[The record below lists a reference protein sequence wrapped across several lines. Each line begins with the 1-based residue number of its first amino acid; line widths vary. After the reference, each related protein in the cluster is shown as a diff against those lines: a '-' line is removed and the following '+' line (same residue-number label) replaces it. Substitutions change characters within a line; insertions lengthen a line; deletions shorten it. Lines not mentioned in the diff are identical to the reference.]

1 MPTISL
7 LDKVSDMGLKRQIKY
22 QTRVLLP
29 LVALIWIIVIVLGV
43 WMYNTERRLRVE
55 NIRTQVD
62 LIGARILDTYE
73 KNVDP
78 TAFLG
83 FVEDFY
89 SKDRLFDEIRVS
101 VYNGDSLICAI
112 GDPIDLPSAMR
123 YKGSELVIRDA
134 DEIGDSHDNF
144 YYRVIES
151 NFDKDMKVYTVLPFS
166 NELIQASRVSTSIYL
181 MLITVALF
189 ATFIAYI
196 MAHRMG
202 HTIRVLRDFALR
214 AGSDPTF
221 VPSSDFTHDELG
233 DIARQII
240 RFYNDRNR
248 SLIKLKRE
256 HKVAMRALEEKTR
269 IKRDLTNNINHE
281 LKTPIGV
288 IKGYLDTINAN
299 PDMDEES
306 RRRFLGK
313 VSEHVDRL
321 IQLLEDLS
329 SITRLEDG
337 SQMIN
342 TEPVDFHEIVFQ
354 TFSDLEDSGV
364 MGEMELNYDIP
375 IDCSVV
381 GNAALLSA
389 MLGNLAKNSVAYS
402 KGTECN
408 LVLTGKDPDY
418 FYFAF
423 YDDGV
428 GVKEESLPH
437 LFERFFREDSGRS
450 RKKGGTGLGLCI
462 VQNTVEALG
471 GTISAENREGGGLM
485 FRFSLRRIKPA

>member
-1 MPTISL
+1 MA
-7 LDKVSDMGLKRQIKY
+7 LKKQIKY
-22 QTRVLLP
+22 HWRLFFP
-29 LVALIWIIVIVLGV
+29 LVALVWIIVIVLGV
-43 WMYNTERRLRVE
+43 WMYYTQRDLRVS

-62 LIGARILDTYE
+62 FVGARILDTYE

-83 FVEDFY
+83 FVKEFY
-89 SKDRLFDEIRVS
+89 SKDELFDDIRVS
-101 VYNGDSLICAI
+101 VYQGDSLLCAI
-112 GDPIDLPSAMR
+112 GETITLPDTQN
-123 YKGSELVIRDA
+123 YKGAEAVVQDRDYSDT
-134 DEIGDSHDNF
+134 DETRHHDNF

-151 NFDKDMKVYTVLPFS
+151 SDKDMKVYTMLPFS
-166 NELIQASRVSTSIYL
+166 ADLINASRVSTSIYII
-181 MLITVALF
+181 LITVALF

-240 RFYNDRNR
+240 MFYNERNR
-248 SLIKLKRE
+248 ALIKLKRE
-256 HKVAMRALEEKTR
+256 HNVAMHALEEKTR
-269 IKRDLTNNINHE
+269 IKRELTNNINHE

-288 IKGYLDTINAN
+288 IKGYLDTINSH

-306 RRRFLGK
+306 RRHFLNK
-313 VSEHVDRL
+313 VGDHVNRL
-321 IQLLEDLS
+321 TQLLDDLS

-337 SQMIN
+337 SKMIS
-342 TEPVDFHEIVFQ
+342 TEPIDFHEIVFH
-354 TFSDLEDSGV
+354 TVSDLEESGV
-364 MGEMELNYDIP
+364 LGSMEFNYDVPTYCRVI
-375 IDCSVV
+375 
-381 GNAALLSA
+381 GNESLLSA
-389 MLGNLAKNSVAYS
+389 MINNLTKNAVAYS

-408 LVLTGKDPDY
+408 LILTDTDPD
-418 FYFAF
+418 FYHFAF
-423 YDDGV
+423 YDNGI

-450 RKKGGTGLGLCI
+450 RKTGGTGLGLCI
-462 VQNTVEALG
+462 VQNTIEALG
-471 GTISAENREGGGLM
+471 GTISASNREGGGLL
-485 FRFSLRRIKPA
+485 FRFTLRRIKDNAASD

>member
-1 MPTISL
+1 
-7 LDKVSDMGLKRQIKY
+7 MGLKRQTKY
-22 QTRVLLP
+22 HLRVFLP
-29 LVALIWIIVIVLGV
+29 FVALIWIMVIVLGI
-43 WMYNTERRLRVE
+43 WTYNIQRNLRVN

-62 LIGARILDTYE
+62 FVAARILDTYD

-83 FVEDFY
+83 FVEEFY
-89 SKDRLFDEIRVS
+89 REDPLFDNIRVS
-101 VYNGDSLICAI
+101 VYHGDSLMCNI
-112 GDPIDLPSAMR
+112 GKIISIPDTR
-123 YKGSELVIRDA
+123 TYKDREALLSSEQA
-134 DEIGDSHDNF
+134 DSIEARRHHSNF
-144 YYRVIES
+144 YYRVRS
-151 NFDKDMKVYTVLPFS
+151 SDDNSMTVYTMLPFS
-166 NELIQASRVSTSIYL
+166 DEVLRASRVSTSIYI

-202 HTIRVLRDFALR
+202 HTIRMLRDFALR

-221 VPSSDFTHDELG
+221 VPSTDFSHDELG

-256 HKVAMRALEEKTR
+256 HKVAMHALEEKTR

-288 IKGYLDTINAN
+288 IKGYLDTINSH
-299 PDMDEES
+299 PEMDEEQ
-306 RRRFLGK
+306 RRRFLVK
-313 VSEHVDRL
+313 VGEHVDRL
-321 IQLLEDLS
+321 TQLLDDLS

-342 TEPVDFHEIVFQ
+342 VEPIDFHEVVFQ
-354 TFSDLEDSGV
+354 TVSDLEESGV
-364 MGEMELNYDIP
+364 LNGMEFNYDVPTYCRI
-375 IDCSVV
+375 I
-381 GNAALLSA
+381 GNDGLLSA
-389 MLGNLAKNSVAYS
+389 MINNLTKNAVAYS
-402 KGTECN
+402 KGTACY
-408 LVLTGKDPDY
+408 LILTGKDDD
-418 FYFAF
+418 FYHFAF
-423 YDDGV
+423 YDNGV

-462 VQNTVEALG
+462 VKNTIEALG
-471 GTISAENREGGGLM
+471 GTITVANREGGGLL
-485 FRFSLRRIKPA
+485 FRFSLRRFKEQ

>member
-1 MPTISL
+1 
-7 LDKVSDMGLKRQIKY
+7 MGLKKHINY
-22 QTRVLLP
+22 HWRVFLP
-29 LVALIWIIVIVLGV
+29 FVALIWIIVIVLGV
-43 WMYNTERRLRVE
+43 WMYTAQRDLRVN

-62 LIGARILDTYE
+62 FVAARILDTYE

-83 FVEDFY
+83 FVEEFY
-89 SKDRLFDEIRVS
+89 RENPLFDEIRVS
-101 VYNGDSLICAI
+101 VYHGDSLLCTI
-112 GDPIDLPSAMR
+112 GETIDLPDTQA
-123 YKGSELVIRDA
+123 YKGSEAVIRDQIYQDT
-134 DEIGDSHDNF
+134 DETRHHNNF

-151 NFDKDMKVYTVLPFS
+151 ADDKDMKVYTMLPFS
-166 NELIQASRVSTSIYL
+166 AELLQASKVSTSVYI

-233 DIARQII
+233 DISRQII

-248 SLIKLKRE
+248 ALIKLKRE
-256 HKVAMRALEEKTR
+256 HKVAMHALEEKTR

-281 LKTPIGV
+281 LKTPVGV
-288 IKGYLDTINAN
+288 MKGYLDTINAH
-299 PDMDEES
+299 PDMDNEQ
-306 RRRFLGK
+306 RQHFLKK
-313 VSEHVDRL
+313 VGEHVDRL
-321 IQLLEDLS
+321 TQLLEDLS

-342 TEPVDFHEIVFQ
+342 TEPIDFHEVVYQ
-354 TFSDLEDSGV
+354 TVSDLEESGV
-364 MGEMELNYDIP
+364 LGQMEFNYDIP
-375 IDCSVV
+375 TSCRII
-381 GNAALLSA
+381 GNASLLSA
-389 MLGNLAKNSVAYS
+389 MINNLTKNAVAYS

-408 LVLTGKDPDY
+408 LILTGKDED
-418 FYFAF
+418 FFHFAF
-423 YDDGV
+423 YDDGI

-462 VQNTVEALG
+462 VQNTIEALG
-471 GTISAENREGGGLM
+471 GTISASNREGGGLL
-485 FRFSLRRIKPA
+485 FNFKLRRIK